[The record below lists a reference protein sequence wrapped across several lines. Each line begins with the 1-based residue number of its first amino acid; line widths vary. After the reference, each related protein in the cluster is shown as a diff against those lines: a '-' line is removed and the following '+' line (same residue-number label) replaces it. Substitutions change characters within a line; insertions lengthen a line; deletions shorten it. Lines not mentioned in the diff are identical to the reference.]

1 MWCELCDSECAEIRS
16 RYAEIT
22 AKTGIFKRGITC
34 YHMIT
39 TMVYEGD
46 DLGQTELEP
55 IRSFLLD
62 CKNHIENGRFE
73 FVERRK
79 CLRTLT
85 ELEMSI
91 DDVER
96 VVSSLQ
102 PSNYIKG
109 PESDH
114 DAEKGGDIY
123 IFGADT
129 GGIELYIKL
138 KCDEQRG
145 CVCISF
151 HRAEWPLI
159 YPYREG

>member
-1 MWCELCDSECAEIRS
+1 M
-16 RYAEIT
+16 
-22 AKTGIFKRGITC
+22 C

-39 TMVYEGD
+39 IVGYEGD
-46 DLGQTELEP
+46 DLGQTELDP
-55 IRSFLLD
+55 IQSFLRD
-62 CKNHIENGRFE
+62 CKSHIENGCFE

-85 ELEMSI
+85 ELEMAV

-96 VVSSLQ
+96 VISSLQ
-102 PSNYIKG
+102 PSNYVKG

-114 DAEKGGDIY
+114 DTDKGGDIY
-123 IFGADT
+123 VFGADS
-129 GGIELYIKL
+129 GSAELYIKL
-138 KCDEQRG
+138 KCDEHRG

-151 HRAEWPLI
+151 HRVEWPLT